1 MASKHWVARAV
12 QGLEE
17 SLSPVPHES
26 NEIDWKVSLSDRK
39 ERLAEHLMA
48 LANHPNGGFLAFGV
62 GDADARLESIG
73 QEAVAEIANTLANL
87 GAGCSRTTFGHR
99 SCCRRVSRRAHPAG
113 VRSGTGEQTSTSAR
127 KVYRGNLGAFGRD
140 DAQGIAPGGRC
151 IDAQ

>member
-12 QGLEE
+12 LSLEE
-17 SLSPVPHES
+17 SLTPVPLES

-48 LANHPNGGFLAFGV
+48 FANHPNGGFLAFGV

-87 GAGCSRTTFGHR
+87 GRADDGMSYGTTLR
-99 SCCRRVSRRAHPAG
+99 L
-113 VRSGTGEQTSTSAR
+113 RSGQALSSSP
-127 KVYRGNLGAFGRD
+127 
-140 DAQGIAPGGRC
+140 IC
-151 IDAQ
+151 CS